1 MAPNS
6 TIDDKSDSSL
16 LLGNSATITK
26 STNSVAFGLLSKIE
40 NSQNAVAFGRSTNA
54 TNANRGMAIG
64 STSTVLSE
72 NGVAVGAF
80 SEVKNSESAVVLGK
94 SANAKDANN
103 AMALGAGATVSAENA
118 VALGNGANTSGKNG
132 ANTSGKN
139 AAAVGKN
146 SKASGKDEVAIGHQ
160 ATAGKHSGFGVSIG
174 THSYI
179 SEQNTKPTLER
190 SGSSTP
196 EVFVTS
202 VVKEIAKNQANEGKY
217 FWSIV
222 VGTDS
227 RSYGYQKHRDWCWG
241 WSLCGQ
247 RRCHRFIRPYKG
259 DFASAIGYSPR
270 ASSKHA
276 SAFGTGSTATAE
288 GGLALGNFV
297 VATEKGGVV
306 LGSHSKTSVAGNVW
320 GYNLLKSAAQ
330 TQDDL
335 IGGNNVTA
343 YDTAIQELAT
353 LKIGGSEVVTENN
366 FKTIFNKFY
375 EFKDGLKT
383 ETDTTDTD
391 KTIVTLGKDD
401 LKNDSDFKGDKGDK
415 GDQGADGKSA
425 FEIWRE
431 LPGNTGKT
439 EADFAAASKGE
450 KGDKGDKGE
459 SGQDGSPGKSVKVAS
474 DGRGNIRVEE
484 KADHIEISLN
494 PKLGNLD
501 RVESKEFVAGDVS
514 VNLSGVVIGGETAG
528 SAVRVRVVWV
538 SARAIMA
545 DGLPFRS
552 AVPK

>member
-103 AMALGAGATVSAENA
+103 AMALGADATVSAENA
-118 VALGNGANTSGKNG
+118 VALGNG

-146 SKASGKDEVAIGHQ
+146 SKASGKDAVAIGHQ

-179 SEQNTKPTLER
+179 SEQNTKLTPER

-227 RSYGYQKHRDWCWG
+227 RSYDYQKHRDWCLG

-247 RRCHRFIRPYKG
+247 RRCHWFIRPYKG
-259 DFASAIGYSPR
+259 DFASAIGYRLR
-270 ASSKHA
+270 ASGKHA
-276 SAFGTGSTATAE
+276 SAFGTDSTATAE
-288 GGLALGNFV
+288 GGLALGNFA

-320 GYNLLKSAAQ
+320 GYDPLRSAAQ

-383 ETDTTDTD
+383 EADTTDTD
-391 KTIVTLGKDD
+391 KTIVTLGKNG
-401 LKNDSDFKGDKGDK
+401 LKNNPDF
-415 GDQGADGKSA
+415 
-425 FEIWRE
+425 
-431 LPGNTGKT
+431 
-439 EADFAAASKGE
+439 

-459 SGQDGSPGKSVKVAS
+459 SGQGVSPGKSVKVAS
-474 DGRGNIRVEE
+474 DGSGNIRVEE

-494 PKLGNLD
+494 PKLGNL
-501 RVESKEFVAGDVS
+501 E
-514 VNLSGVVIGGETAG
+514 IGCA
-528 SAVRVRVVWV
+528 
-538 SARAIMA
+538 
-545 DGLPFRS
+545 FRGRLKRFPYLHEWRC
-552 AVPK
+552 PKRSFP